1 MLSEMFCL
9 IVVLLTFFFTE
20 DSTAEALLTL
30 KPNKV
35 DASGISSEHL
45 KFASP
50 VYPSR
55 LLFYLL
61 LSFAMASYMPQC
73 LRDSVIVP
81 IPKGNKDASC
91 SSNYRPVALSSNL
104 SKVLE
109 RLILSKYENCFSS
122 SPLQFGLNQASL
134 PLCVPVQ

>member
-1 MLSEMFCL
+1 MKRLKNTGPSSTAP
-9 IVVLLTFFFTE
+9 IVDGIHGDSNIANLFASKFRTLLKFNRNSSVSDHRSQNVMSDCNLVDILFTE
-20 DSTAEALLTL
+20 DSTAEALLNL

-50 VYPSR
+50 VIAKQFA
-55 LLFYLL
+55 LLFT
-61 LSFAMASYMPQC
+61 SIIRHGYMPQC

-91 SSNYRPVALSSNL
+91 
-104 SKVLE
+104 
-109 RLILSKYENCFSS
+109 I
-122 SPLQFGLNQASL
+122 
-134 PLCVPVQ
+134 